1 MRRRPGGW
9 FVFVASLSLL
19 ACCLT
24 VISCG
29 SSKAPSIARSQGGQ
43 AIGSIIFSPDGDR
56 IAYVEVPK
64 FLLFGAEVFTQLS
77 NNPAGESWLV
87 VKSLTGQPERVCK
100 LGEGSKS
107 ARIQWRPGTEEIILD
122 GTDLLDEGH
131 TREGIY
137 LSSITNSSLEKLVD
151 GKDCAVSPDG
161 SKLAFV
167 RTMYTSGPD
176 TEGLYILDLDT
187 GRDFKISSLECKH
200 PRWSESTGELVFC
213 GVLASGTE
221 RYKYMKLRKMAW
233 YYGDVYLYDP
243 STTRVRQVTT
253 DGFFEDPD
261 FTPDG
266 EHLVASSMDVVPG
279 TRNKSLALIDKS
291 TGQWELLLTPGEQYN
306 DFYYYDFMPVTGDL
320 VFQGVFKNTNIRSA
334 EGRKDLLAKEKRTAS
349 DLFLIAQDGTGL
361 RRLELN
367 GHEFKERPVFSP
379 DGSLFT
385 YRIEFADYNTEFF
398 SVQSSELN

>member
-1 MRRRPGGW
+1 LI
-9 FVFVASLSLL
+9 ACSLAFL
-19 ACCLT
+19 
-24 VISCG
+24 SCD

-43 AIGSIIFSPDGDR
+43 AISSIIFSPDGDR

-77 NNPAGESWLV
+77 DNPAGESWLV
-87 VKSLTGQPERVCK
+87 VKSLTGKPERVCK
-100 LGEGSKS
+100 LGDGSKS

-122 GTDLLDEGH
+122 GHDLLDEGH
-131 TREGIY
+131 SREGIY
-137 LSSITNSSLEKLVD
+137 VASVTGGTLENLVD

-167 RTMYTSGPD
+167 RTMYTSGRGN
-176 TEGLYILDLDT
+176 EGLYILDLDT
-187 GRDFKISSLECKH
+187 GQDFKISDLECKH

-213 GVLASGTE
+213 GVLASELE
-221 RYKYMKLRKMAW
+221 RYKYIKRKKLAW

-243 STTRVRQVTT
+243 NTTRVRQVTT
-253 DGFFEDPD
+253 DGFFEDPG

-266 EHLVASSMDVVPG
+266 GKIVASSMDVVPG
-279 TRNKSLALIDKS
+279 TRNNSLALIDKS
-291 TGQWELLLTPGEQYN
+291 TGKWELLLTPGEQYN
-306 DFYYYDFMPVTGDL
+306 DFYDYDFRPGTGDL
-320 VFQGVFKNTNIRSA
+320 VFQGVFKNTNIRST
-334 EGRKDLLAKEKRTAS
+334 EGRKDMLAKEKRTAS
-349 DLFLIAQDGTGL
+349 DLFLIGQAGTGL

-385 YRIEFADYNTEFF
+385 YRIEYADYNTEFF
-398 SVQSSELN
+398 SVQSSELNQK